1 MTSLFHSAL
10 LAASAGVI
18 MSGASFD
25 NSLQLGENITFSWR
39 VSRDKGELEVSAE
52 VELDSHSWV
61 GLGFSDYGEL
71 VGADMCVL
79 WRDWRGATRLT
90 DVTIDKECWIL
101 IFKNNC
107 PWF

>member
-1 MTSLFHSAL
+1 MLFHSAL

-18 MSGASFD
+18 ISGAS
-25 NSLQLGENITFSWR
+25 NSLQLGENMTMSWRR
-39 VSRDKGELEVSAE
+39 VSRDQGDQGYKGHQGELEISAE

-71 VGADMCVL
+71 NGADLCVM

-90 DVTIDKECWIL
+90 DVTIDQE
-101 IFKNNC
+101 
-107 PWF
+107 

>member
-1 MTSLFHSAL
+1 MTRLFHSVL

-18 MSGASFD
+18 ISGASFD
-25 NSLQLGENITFSWR
+25 NSLQLGENMTFSWR
-39 VSRDKGELEVSAE
+39 VSRDQGELEVSAE

-71 VGADMCVL
+71 AGADLCVM

-90 DVTIDKECWIL
+90 DVTIDQE
-101 IFKNNC
+101 
-107 PWF
+107 

>member
-1 MTSLFHSAL
+1 MPSLFHSAL

-39 VSRDKGELEVSAE
+39 VSLDKGELEVRAE
-52 VELDSHSWV
+52 VEVEVDSHSWV
-61 GLGFSDYGEL
+61 SLGFSDYGEL
-71 VGADMCVL
+71 AGADMCVL

-90 DVTIDKECWIL
+90 DANIDQE
-101 IFKNNC
+101 
-107 PWF
+107 

>member
-1 MTSLFHSAL
+1 MTSLLYSAL

-39 VSRDKGELEVSAE
+39 VSRDQGELEVSAE

-71 VGADMCVL
+71 AGADMCVL

-90 DVTIDKECWIL
+90 DVTIDKECLIL